1 MTRTFAKRRSPE
13 ACTKSLIAAKPSQ
26 NYAQLL
32 MRWHHTICLT
42 PGIWWRS
49 QHKRIYKLRLPRAW
63 RADQPAHR
71 CQQSLG
77 KRRSQCVPPKRPPG
91 YAARLARYPMEK
103 HGRNTWSTQLAL
115 VGCLVL
121 GHKFKVH
128 QIVWLLE
135 YGYLPSQGIDHKD
148 RDKRNNSTENL
159 RPASDLDNI
168 QNISTAMT
176 PAAGTKVARGRT
188 SFQAIVQYRGKKHY
202 FGSFKTVEEAH
213 LAYLKGKHQ
222 LCGSFAPS

>member
-1 MTRTFAKRRSPE
+1 MATQESISVRFSYRKKPLPPIEELFAE
-13 ACTKSLIAAKPSQ
+13 ANRLYAYDKDAKGLIWK
-26 NYAQLL
+26 
-32 MRWHHTICLT
+32 
-42 PGIWWRS
+42 G
-49 QHKRIYKLRLPRAW
+49 HKN
-63 RADQPAHR
+63 
-71 CQQSLG
+71 
-77 KRRSQCVPPKRPPG
+77 PKRPWPLLGSVAGGDDGHG
-91 YAARLARYPMEK
+91 YRM
-103 HGRNTWSTQLAL
+103 
-115 VGCLVL
+115 CLVL